1 MAYKRGSLV
10 RSLNPV
16 LHWEMATMEGTSNRA
31 RMERRIS
38 LERIAFSL
46 RQLKKT
52 SWPVGHKLSQNV
64 C

>member
-16 LHWEMATMEGTSNRA
+16 LHWEMATMEGTSNMA

-38 LERIAFSL
+38 LERIEFLL
-46 RQLKKT
+46 RRPKKATKENQLA
-52 SWPVGHKLSQNV
+52 SRVSAE
-64 C
+64 